1 MSWHDDM
8 MITNGISKEI
18 GGLRLVTE
26 PDELLRTTEVGLRL
40 VAYKMSLS
48 DKMARQVA

>member
-40 VAYKMSLS
+40 TLQKVALGNETT
-48 DKMARQVA
+48 

>member
-26 PDELLRTTEVGLRL
+26 PDELLRATEVGLRL
-40 VAYKMSLS
+40 TLQKVALGNETT
-48 DKMARQVA
+48 